1 MAEGKAKSKLK
12 GEKYR
17 YLRLP
22 LASAEEAEA
31 RRKYLI
37 GIGTIVP
44 VSERYS
50 CNHGFPVTGYS
61 CPECGD
67 ATVVWA

>member
-1 MAEGKAKSKLK
+1 MADVKKRAK

-22 LASAEEAEA
+22 LASPAEAEA

-37 GIGTIVP
+37 EIGTIVP
-44 VSERYS
+44 ASERYS
-50 CNHGFPVTGYS
+50 CGHGLPVTGYA
-61 CPECGD
+61 CPECGN